1 MIRRLLP
8 LLILTLSLHA
18 QSRYVADSAGAPVKW
33 EGWGTRALE
42 RAKKENRPIFLMVG
56 YASSFACFH
65 MQRTAFLDGEVAQ
78 TLNTYFVPV
87 LLDRFEYPE
96 IAASYD
102 TIARATNGVSGTPIL
117 MALTPALEPFAISG
131 PLVTGDLSRM
141 LVINANRWAHE
152 RDAVTAEAHQNVM
165 KARANVGAPPAA
177 PGAVQDE
184 LGGGFHRGTGLFEKM
199 TADQALYAI
208 RSLEAWQTTHDPAME
223 LLARRTLDAA
233 LRDLHPQ
240 NGAFDASQDAH
251 SLVPAQGPEFWNGA
265 FYVWTKEE
273 VTHLLG
279 HEGAAKV
286 FRAYGMKEG
295 ARNVLAVEDA
305 TSLKDPAIA
314 PLLAKLLD
322 VRQKRPQPFRESNL
336 ISGINGLMISALS
349 RAGAALGERRYVDA
363 AGFAALTVTKKL
375 WNAQKKTLL
384 HSGGV
389 EATCD
394 DYAQLAQGMLDL
406 FEASYDPKW
415 LDLAVALQQRENA
428 CTPGATV
435 PQMLGGLLPPRDMQT
450 TAMNLARLSTLTGNE
465 AFRTRLSKDF
475 PETAAQ
481 AARDAKIVV
490 VTGDRYRQPTLDAL
504 KAIHARLEPF
514 RIVVSVPAK
523 GAARDRML
531 RALPFTAALA
541 ADPENPVT
549 YECSGGECRRR

>member
-1 MIRRLLP
+1 MVRRLLP

-42 RAKKENRPIFLMVG
+42 RAKKENRPIFLSIG
-56 YASSFACFH
+56 YASSFECFH
-65 MQRTAFLDGEVAQ
+65 MQRTAFLDGEVAA

-102 TIARATNGVSGTPIL
+102 TIARAVSGVSGTPIL
-117 MALTPALEPFAISG
+117 MVLTPSLEPFVISG

-152 RDAVTAEAHQNVM
+152 RDAVTAEAHGNVM
-165 KARANVGAPPAA
+165 KARANVGTPPAA
-177 PGAVQDE
+177 PNAVQDE
-184 LGGGFHRGTGLFEKM
+184 LGGGFHRGPGLFEKM

-208 RSLEAWQTTHDPAME
+208 RDLEAWQTTQDPVRE
-223 LLARRTLDAA
+223 VLARRTLDAA
-233 LRDLHPQ
+233 LRDLHPL

-265 FYVWTKEE
+265 FYVWTKDE

-286 FRAYGMKEG
+286 FRAYGMQEG
-295 ARNVLAVEDA
+295 TRNVLAVEDP

-322 VRQKRPQPFRESNL
+322 VRQKRPQPFRESNV

-349 RAGAALGERRYVDA
+349 RTGAALNERRYVEA
-363 AGFAALTVTKKL
+363 ASFAAQVVVKKL

-384 HSGGV
+384 HSAGV

-394 DYAQLAQGMLDL
+394 DYAFLAQGMLDL

-415 LDLAVALQQRENA
+415 LELAVALQQREAA
-428 CTPGATV
+428 CTPGASV
-435 PQMLGGLLPPRDMQT
+435 PQILGGLLPPRDTQA

-504 KAIHARLEPF
+504 KAIHARREPF
-514 RIVVSVPAK
+514 RVVVSVPVK
-523 GAARDRML
+523 GAARDRIL

-541 ADPENPVT
+541 VDPDNPIT